1 MHRGSNL
8 RDRIERGNRLDL
20 GWFHLFSLAQFAR
33 GLRGER
39 EYAEQGR
46 NAITLLKTEQLSVVL
61 EVAAEGVKIAEH
73 TVPGPA
79 IVHVLDGELDL
90 VCLDETRVAHAGEM
104 VVIPH
109 DRPRSMSAKSDVTF
123 LWTLGSIGSSRTRLS
138 GS

>member
-1 MHRGSNL
+1 M
-8 RDRIERGNRLDL
+8 
-20 GWFHLFSLAQFAR
+20 
-33 GLRGER
+33 
-39 EYAEQGR
+39 
-46 NAITLLKTEQLSVVL
+46 SVVL

-73 TVPGPA
+73 TVSGPA

-123 LWTLGSIGSSRTRLS
+123 LWTLAMESDS
-138 GS
+138 